1 MSTKIYLLV
10 VSVCFL
16 GWSISDAS
24 VTSVPTWSYGGGF
37 YCYAPSLSTDS
48 YTGAQ
53 SLGITGTQ
61 SGIGS
66 LGLSI
71 LTDTADDPTLTINES
86 INNQSSFVWT
96 GYILNVSMDQS
107 FSINSAG
114 VIAPAGW
121 TATITAPSGP
131 VAGIYTGTIDFMSGT
146 PVGIYPGPDSTLN
159 FGYQITFSGT
169 TQYNLTESA
178 NPVPEPSASSL
189 LMAGG
194 LFICGWTV
202 AIRRKTSFAK
212 RA

>member
-16 GWSISDAS
+16 GWSIVDAS
-24 VTSVPTWSYGGGF
+24 VTSIPTWNYGGGF
-37 YCYAPSLSTDS
+37 YCYAPVLSTDS
-48 YTGAQ
+48 GTGAQ

-61 SGIGS
+61 SSLGS

-71 LTDTADDPTLTINES
+71 LTDTVNDPTLTINES
-86 INNQSSFVWT
+86 INNQSSFAWT

-114 VIAPAGW
+114 VIAPSGW

-131 VAGIYTGTIDFMSGT
+131 VAGIYTGTIDFTSGT
-146 PVGIYPGPDSTLN
+146 PVGIFPGPDSTLN
-159 FGYQITFSGT
+159 FGYQVTFSGS
-169 TQYNLTESA
+169 TQYTLTESA
-178 NPVPEPSASSL
+178 NPVPEPGASNL

-194 LFICGWTV
+194 LLVSGSM
-202 AIRRKTSFAK
+202 AAKRRFAK